1 MLLNLILGGN
11 LRALLIGT
19 LLGIPAVI
27 ICLSFHEAAHG
38 LAAFLMGD
46 RTAIGQ
52 LVSILLDNAVK
63 YSAERGVVRLH
74 VCRSGKR
81 AEIEVY
87 NTLPSAEKLDCK
99 RLFERFYRP
108 DASRNAATGG
118 SGVGLSIAKA
128 TAEAHGGTIKAR
140 QNGREITFT
149 VRL

>member
-1 MLLNLILGGN
+1 M
-11 LRALLIGT
+11 
-19 LLGIPAVI
+19 
-27 ICLSFHEAAHG
+27 
-38 LAAFLMGD
+38 
-46 RTAIGQ
+46 
-52 LVSILLDNAVK
+52 SILLDNAIK
-63 YSAERGVVRLH
+63 YSAAHGVVRLH

-87 NTLPSAEKLDCK
+87 NTLESAERLDCK
-99 RLFERFYRP
+99 RLFARFYRP
-108 DASRNAATGG
+108 DASRTANTGG